1 MGNVGALLTMCPQH
15 ATQSAGPQA
24 HPVQQ
29 NLEPASTGSLANSKP
44 GNRERREMLKEKFIN
59 LHLQRAQMDH
69 EATKLNERR
78 RCVDYDLAV
87 VFIDMLE
94 LGEAL
99 TNDLLTSSNETS

>member
-1 MGNVGALLTMCPQH
+1 MSNVGCLLTIFPQH
-15 ATQSAGPQA
+15 ATQSAGPQT

-29 NLEPASTGSLANSKP
+29 HPEPASTRSPTNGKP
-44 GNRERREMLKEKFIN
+44 GHRVRREMLKEKFIN

-99 TNDLLTSSNETS
+99 SNDLLASSDETT